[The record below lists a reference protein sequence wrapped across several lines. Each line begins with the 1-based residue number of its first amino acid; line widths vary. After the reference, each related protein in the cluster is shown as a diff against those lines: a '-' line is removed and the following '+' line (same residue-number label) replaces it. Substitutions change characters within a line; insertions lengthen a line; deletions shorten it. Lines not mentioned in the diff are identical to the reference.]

1 MSFSDI
7 LAEAAHTV
15 EGAVAIGLVGT
26 DGLGVETVTTDTDNF
41 DSEIAEVEL
50 AGLVGNIKRTTS
62 TLSAGNIK
70 DIIVEADKQTYL
82 LTLVDPDYFLLVALA
97 PGANLGRARYEV
109 KKVVQKLQNGNG
121 DLQF

>member
-7 LAEAAHTV
+7 LAEATQTV
-15 EGAVAIGLVGT
+15 EGAVAIGLVGV
-26 DGLGVETVTTDTDNF
+26 DGMGVETVTADTDNF
-41 DSEIAEVEL
+41 DSEVAEVEL
-50 AGLVGNIKRTTS
+50 AGLLGNINRTAK
-62 TLSAGNIK
+62 TLAAGNVK

-82 LTLVDPDYFLLVALA
+82 LTLVDPEYFLLVALA

-121 DLQF
+121 NLQF